1 VNLPSVSATV
11 LRGATTRMAN
21 HGNTSQRD
29 YVYAWRNGWRWAIRD
44 IRGPRNKKVRRSF
57 PHRLRTATRTL
68 WSAYGC
74 GVITERCQDCG
85 RGYLLWHSG
94 NDLYAKV
101 TGHHDLPWSD
111 GSGKS
116 ELGGGCFCLACFDRR
131 ADAKGY
137 ILVWRPEVWLKRTK
151 KGTRKVSERMFRD

>member
-1 VNLPSVSATV
+1 
-11 LRGATTRMAN
+11 MAN

-116 ELGGGCFCLACFDRR
+116 GVGGGCFCLACFDRR